1 MLAYVYIPLLPTEL
15 DCFKDTVWN
24 NHRGRKQRNK
34 HLPDGVPEHIY
45 QFPDQYGGIK
55 SGTHVSDEDLAEVA
69 EVSSILEDTNDY
81 LHPRFRAECERIFP
95 EGKEVLPNEA
105 LLAFLFL
112 EQNFEDTVVGD
123 EMN

>member
-1 MLAYVYIPLLPTEL
+1 MLAYVYIPLLQKEL

-34 HLPDGVPEHIY
+34 HLPD
-45 QFPDQYGGIK
+45 QYGGIK

-69 EVSSILEDTNDY
+69 DVSSILEDTNDY

-105 LLAFLFL
+105 LLAFRFL
-112 EQNFEDTVVGD
+112 KQNFEDTVVGD
-123 EMN
+123 EIN